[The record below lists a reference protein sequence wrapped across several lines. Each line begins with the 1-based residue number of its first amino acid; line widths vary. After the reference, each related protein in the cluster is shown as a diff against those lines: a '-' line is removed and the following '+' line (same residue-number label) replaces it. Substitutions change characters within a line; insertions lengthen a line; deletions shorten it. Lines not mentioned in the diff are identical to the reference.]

1 MHDRTMLELL
11 VFASRK
17 RTKKGWWW
25 TPKRSPAL
33 CSWLLKNEVESTEK
47 KNDKNH
53 MNADIPKTGGMK
65 TGTHL
70 G

>member
-47 KNDKNH
+47 KNENRNK
-53 MNADIPKTGGMK
+53 IKI
-65 TGTHL
+65 
-70 G
+70 